1 MRLTLPLREVQM
13 RIFIA
18 QTLDGFIAGE
28 DDSLD
33 HLVPFQQNDYG
44 YESMLAE
51 VDTVVVGRRTFDRI
65 FPIHGWPYSARLTG
79 VVLTRRPLPT
89 ELPANVVGVAEPA
102 SVAARHPDA
111 YVDGGARAIAEFL
124 ALGAIRRATLFT
136 LPVRIGRGV
145 RLFPDAAPCNARWD
159 LVGSR
164 SFPCGTVASE
174 FRIPHRRAAPVR
186 GT

>member
-1 MRLTLPLREVQM
+1 M

-65 FPIHGWPYSARLTG
+65 FPAHGWPYPVRLDG
-79 VVLTRRPLPT
+79 IVLTRRPLPV
-89 ELPANVVGVAEPA
+89 ELPANVVGIGDPA
-102 SVAARHPDA
+102 HVAARHPHA
-111 YVDGGARAIAEFL
+111 FVDGGARTIAEFL

-145 RLFPDAAPCNARWD
+145 RLFADAAPCNARWH

-164 SFPCGTVASE
+164 SFPCGTVACDY
-174 FRIPHRRAAPVR
+174 RIP
-186 GT
+186 